1 VTGPMNDSTPTPIV
15 RAAPVLGVALL
26 LGLLAD
32 YLFRSAGEPTVAFFL
47 WPLVLAVAV
56 VMLRRRT
63 GTLSTEAAVLLGLG
77 LLSAAVHIWRDAP
90 ALRLLAFWATAAAF
104 ALAAF
109 HGGAAWIRRSG
120 VVRYAAS
127 VAGTALHTAFGP
139 FLTLGDVDWSSIR
152 GESAPA
158 SRWRR
163 AAPVARG
170 LLLAVPLL
178 VVFGGL
184 FASADPVFAA
194 MLDDLARI
202 DPEQVA
208 GHVLL
213 TGFFAWIATG
223 YARGFLTGTAVP
235 LPPAVTRLRPWLGIT
250 EVGVV
255 LGLLSALFA
264 AFVAVQFRYL
274 FGGGTLVEVTPGLTY
289 AEYARRGF
297 FELVAVAALTLPVLL
312 AADWLLR
319 RERPRDERIF
329 RVLAGAQIVLLAAV
343 MTSAFTR
350 MRLYLEAYGLTEQ
363 RFYAT
368 SFLAWLAFVLAWLA
382 VTILR
387 GRREQFAFGALV
399 SAFVLLAALVLVN
412 PDARIARTN
421 LARAAVS
428 PDALEAFDASY
439 AASLSADAVPV
450 LVPALP
456 DLHPAARCQ
465 IARRVLRRWG
475 PEQERDWRS
484 WSVSTARARAVVRAH
499 EAELRSAL
507 GPDGGCRATSPGA

>member
-1 VTGPMNDSTPTPIV
+1 MNDSPLASYD
-15 RAAPVLGVALL
+15 RAAPVLGMGLL

-32 YLFRSAGEPTVAFFL
+32 YLFRAPDDPTIGFFL
-47 WPLVLAVAV
+47 WTLVLAVAV
-56 VMLRRRT
+56 VALRRRT
-63 GTLSTEAAVLLGLG
+63 GSLSTEAAVLLGLG
-77 LLSAAVHIWRDAP
+77 VLCAAVHLWRSAP
-90 ALRLLAFWATAAAF
+90 PLRLIALMATAGSF

-120 VVRYAAS
+120 VVRYGAS
-127 VAGTALHTAFGP
+127 VAAAAAHTAVGT
-139 FLTLGDVDWSSIR
+139 FLTLGDVDWSPLH
-152 GESAPA
+152 GESTRP

-170 LLLAVPLL
+170 LVLSVPLL
-178 VVFGGL
+178 LVFGGL
-184 FASADPVFAA
+184 FAAADPVFAE
-194 MLDDLARI
+194 MLAGLAHF
-202 DPEQVA
+202 DPEQIA
-208 GHVLL
+208 GHVLMI
-213 TGFFAWIATG
+213 GFFGWIAVG
-223 YARGFLTGTAVP
+223 YTRGFLTGTAVP
-235 LPPAVTRLRPWLGIT
+235 LPRAIAQRRPWLGIT

-255 LGLLSALFA
+255 LGLLGALFA

-274 FGGGTLVEVTPGLTY
+274 FGGGALVEVTPGLTY

-297 FELVAVAALTLPVLL
+297 FELVVVAALMLPVLL

-319 RERPRDERIF
+319 RERARDERLF
-329 RVLAGAQIVLLAAV
+329 RVLASAQVLLLAAV
-343 MTSAFTR
+343 MASAFTR

-382 VTILR
+382 LTVLR
-387 GRREQFAFGALV
+387 GRREDFAFGALA
-399 SAFVLLAALVLVN
+399 SAFVVLAALVTVN
-412 PDARIARTN
+412 PDALIARTN
-421 LARAAVS
+421 LARAAAG

-456 DLHPAARCQ
+456 GLYPEARCR
-465 IARRVLRRWG
+465 IARRILNRWD
-475 PEQERDWRS
+475 PDERPDWRS
-484 WSVSTARARAVVRAH
+484 WSVSSARARTVVRSH

-507 GPDGGCRATSPGA
+507 GPDGGCPAPSPGA